1 MGTVLARI
9 KLLLVILAALLP
21 AAGCSSLPQAVPAGA
36 LPLRTYEDV
45 VKEGM
50 SPMFE
55 VDDSLEG
62 FNRGV
67 YRFNYYFDEFLFR
80 PVVRTYE
87 TIMPDYAE
95 ERVSSAI
102 DNIGEVG
109 NLANNLLQLKFK
121 AAGITVSRFVINST
135 VGVAGLWDS
144 GRRLGPQAPAGGFR
158 PNPRPL
164 RGRERLISRPS
175 GPGAIQCPG
184 HNRPCRGLGSLHSGR
199 SRCLGRQCRHYR
211 GLHRHLR
218 RGQAAPDT
226 VPLSPDRFAVRVRI
240 APDAVHHEAGGR
252 RGQLT
257 ELGEAVTLAGLSR
270 RIATEVGTVAD
281 AVGK

>member
-135 VGVAGLWDS
+135 VGVAGLWDPAGAWGLRRQPEDFGQTL
-144 GRRLGPQAPAGGFR
+144 GRYGVGNGSYLVLPVLGPSNVR
-158 PNPRPL
+158 DTT
-164 RGRERLISRPS
+164 
-175 GPGAIQCPG
+175 
-184 HNRPCRGLGSLHSGR
+184 GLAVDS
-199 SRCLGRQCRHYR
+199 
-211 GLHRHLR
+211 
-218 RGQAAPDT
+218 AA
-226 VPLSPDRFAVRVRI
+226 F
-240 APDAVHHEAGGR
+240 
-252 RGQLT
+252 
-257 ELGEAVTLAGLSR
+257 TLAGPAAWVDNAAITAAYTGTSAVDR
-270 RIATEVGTVAD
+270 RHRIPFRYRQTGSPFEYELLRMLYTMKREDDVAN
-281 AVGK
+281 